1 MIQLTG
7 KKLFVLDMDGTFY
20 LGDRLLDG
28 SKEFFNKLA
37 ETGRKLLFFTNN
49 ASKSPEFYIKKLEKM
64 GCRITRENIMTSGD
78 VTIKFLHENY
88 SGKKVYLVG
97 TPMLEETFRNAGIQI
112 VDEDPDIVVVSFD
125 LTLTYEKIS
134 KACKFIRN
142 GALFI
147 STHMDFN
154 CPTEDG
160 FIPDSGSIC
169 ALVTASTNVKPRFL
183 GKPFRE
189 TIDMILSKTG
199 YTKDQMVV
207 IGDRLYTDIA
217 FGVNNGVTSI
227 LVLSGETKMEDVKL
241 SSVKP
246 DYIFD
251 SLKDIIPYL

>member
-49 ASKSPEFYIKKLEKM
+49 ASKNPEFYIKKLEKM

>member
-37 ETGRKLLFFTNN
+37 ETWRKLLFFTNN